1 MDRELLKEKFAE
13 TLGEEPLEVA
23 ELEVAGAKGYLV
35 LSNSYELTVR
45 CNEWGRCEVMLR
57 YMDQPAV
64 TCTTRCYRDPTSQ
77 LDRELLSIL
86 EGRVR
91 KLIEALNIQL
101 LSLDDL

>member
-23 ELEVAGAKGYLV
+23 ELEITGTKGYLV

-45 CNEWGRCEVMLR
+45 CNEWSRCEVMLR

-64 TCTTRCYRDPTSQ
+64 TCTTRCYKDPTSQ

-86 EGRVR
+86 EGKVR